1 MAGHLRCKMNEI
13 IADWMSNAFRP
24 TPFDSTRLK
33 LTNRVCRST
42 DGRFRPDENRQIRH
56 VWSFLSSLATFNLFL
71 LFLLSLLFR
80 LIPFHRS
87 SSSSSTGHPPARRR
101 ARFYSFVFFS
111 LSFFFKGEKH
121 ISGTPS
127 AVAYDSSQVD
137 VDGEARIPPHNFLLQ
152 FLLDTL
158 TKELDPFPILAIR
171 VIKWKYLKQ
180 KEFEQLRCWSN
191 KELRNSTEF
200 NNSPSNSISRR
211 DLLPFFFC
219 FNKKKEKK
227 KKKKKYISRFLL
239 SCGLTAPAFVSV
251 LARAASV
258 LCKVASLTIRATVP
272 TDGEKKM
279 LIIFLRVGDMRGI
292 MQ

>member
-13 IADWMSNAFRP
+13 IADWLSNAFRP

-71 LFLLSLLFR
+71 LFLLSLLLR

-101 ARFYSFVFFS
+101 ASFYSFVFFS
-111 LSFFFKGEKH
+111 LSFFFQGRKTHLRHAIRRRLWFITSRCGW
-121 ISGTPS
+121 GS
-127 AVAYDSSQVD
+127 ANSAPQ
-137 VDGEARIPPHNFLLQ
+137 FLLQ

-158 TKELDPFPILAIR
+158 TKELDPFWILAIR